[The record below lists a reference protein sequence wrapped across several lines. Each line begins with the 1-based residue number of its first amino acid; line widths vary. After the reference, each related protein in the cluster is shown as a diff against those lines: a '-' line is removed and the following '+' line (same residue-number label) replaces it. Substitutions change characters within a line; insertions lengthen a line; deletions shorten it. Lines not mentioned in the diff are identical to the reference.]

1 MADCKAGAV
10 ETQAGATRP
19 FFFPCPPYL
28 LPMPT
33 LFDPLAYLATLGA
46 YAKVSIDADGERYI
60 TLEYKRGISSKA
72 QLQAKAIAKR
82 YERLLLIQLDVPI
95 GTIPRTIQQLVASG
109 RVRVEGRKF
118 KKVE

>member
-1 MADCKAGAV
+1 M
-10 ETQAGATRP
+10 
-19 FFFPCPPYL
+19 PP
-28 LPMPT
+28 

-46 YAKVSIDADGERYI
+46 YAKVSLDAAGDRYI
-60 TLEYKRGISSKA
+60 TLDFKLGVSGKV

-82 YERLLLIQLDVPI
+82 YERLLLMQLDVPM
-95 GTIPRTIQQLVASG
+95 GHIPRTIQQLVAAG

>member
-1 MADCKAGAV
+1 
-10 ETQAGATRP
+10 
-19 FFFPCPPYL
+19 
-28 LPMPT
+28 MPS

-46 YAKVSIDADGERYI
+46 YAKVSLDADGDRYI
-60 TLEYKRGISSKA
+60 TLDFKRGIKSTV

-82 YERLLLIQLDVPI
+82 YERLLLMQLDAPM
-95 GTIPRTIQQLVASG
+95 GTMPRTIQQLVAAG

>member
-1 MADCKAGAV
+1 MA
-10 ETQAGATRP
+10 
-19 FFFPCPPYL
+19 
-28 LPMPT
+28 T

-46 YAKVSIDADGERYI
+46 YAKVSIDADGDHYI
-60 TLEYKRGISSKA
+60 TLEFKRGISSKV

-82 YERLLLIQLDVPI
+82 YERLLLMQLDVPMDQM
-95 GTIPRTIQQLVASG
+95 PRTIQQLVAAG